1 MNANPPLPPLHD
13 LVRAY
18 EPTLDGTVRRLL
30 DYYDQPPGGFNYNP
44 SRRIAR
50 AAFSQAVTQARVRA
64 AVSNQGVPAGR
75 KQNAEVA
82 EHIWDAGEGRAIN
95 CYPLSHG
102 RFAFRR
108 DLSIRVPADFLFVER
123 RTPHVF
129 WFQPRRSFALS
140 ELGLGV
146 IASVFRM
153 TFLID
158 DLASAGIELL
168 DLSAPNGTRLHVQ
181 YTLET
186 LPTLSDAEVTAVLQQ
201 LAQAYD
207 AICVMQRDWVAEQR
221 ARRAKRPSPPM
232 EPGLFG

>member
-64 AVSNQGVPAGR
+64 AVSNQGVPA
-75 KQNAEVA
+75 
-82 EHIWDAGEGRAIN
+82 GRAIN